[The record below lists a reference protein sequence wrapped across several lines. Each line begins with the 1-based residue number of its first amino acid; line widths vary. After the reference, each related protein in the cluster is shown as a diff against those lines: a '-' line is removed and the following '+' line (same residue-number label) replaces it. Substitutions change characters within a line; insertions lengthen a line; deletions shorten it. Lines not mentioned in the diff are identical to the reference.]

1 MSLIAGNSYDTTRQ
15 IPKYGGFNF
24 ALLHL
29 EIRRILRNRR
39 TMISVVLMPVLL
51 TLLFPLSHKDSTE
64 KIGLGNLSAFLVL
77 SLALYAGTQSAAF
90 GGSIVAIERLSGWSR
105 QLRITPLSSIAY
117 IAVKALTSLLLSLLS
132 ICAVFI
138 VAFLTHQAHLPAGIW
153 AACAACIWVGSL
165 VFAAFG
171 IFMGYLFPGE
181 NASQIISFA
190 MLIFSFAGGI
200 FIPLS
205 QFPHV
210 VREIAYYTPLYG
222 LNELVHY
229 PSLQSNF
236 DIAWVLNAVVWFC
249 LFFFGAA
256 WKFREDTK
264 RV

>member
-1 MSLIAGNSYDTTRQ
+1 
-15 IPKYGGFNF
+15 
-24 ALLHL
+24 
-29 EIRRILRNRR
+29 
-39 TMISVVLMPVLL
+39 
-51 TLLFPLSHKDSTE
+51 
-64 KIGLGNLSAFLVL
+64 
-77 SLALYAGTQSAAF
+77 
-90 GGSIVAIERLSGWSR
+90 
-105 QLRITPLSSIAY
+105 
-117 IAVKALTSLLLSLLS
+117 
-132 ICAVFI
+132 
-138 VAFLTHQAHLPAGIW
+138 
-153 AACAACIWVGSL
+153 
-165 VFAAFG
+165 
-171 IFMGYLFPGE
+171 MGYLFPGE

-210 VREIAYYTPLYG
+210 VRDIAYYTPLYG

-236 DIAWVLNAVVWFC
+236 DIVWVVNAVAWFF